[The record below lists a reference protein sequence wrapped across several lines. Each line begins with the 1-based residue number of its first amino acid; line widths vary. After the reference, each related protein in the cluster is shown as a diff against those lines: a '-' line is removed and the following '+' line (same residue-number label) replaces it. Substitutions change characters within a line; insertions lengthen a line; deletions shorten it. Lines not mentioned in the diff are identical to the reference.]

1 MSLLKKYLSE
11 RAKTQPQEDKLT
23 EAGTE
28 ERGVKQE
35 KQVNDKA
42 IQNEEPESISASI
55 NFSEQFKMFD
65 LNDEKLHVN
74 INQISYVPNAL
85 PERCGK
91 AIIECVENEAHEWT
105 YLKTRRLKYFGVCQ
119 LQTVLHKLPDI
130 LFNNQHH
137 VFTYV
142 V

>member
-65 LNDEKLHVN
+65 LNDEKLYVN

-91 AIIECVENEAHEWT
+91 AIIECVESG
-105 YLKTRRLKYFGVCQ
+105 L
-119 LQTVLHKLPDI
+119 I
-130 LFNNQHH
+130 
-137 VFTYV
+137 
-142 V
+142 